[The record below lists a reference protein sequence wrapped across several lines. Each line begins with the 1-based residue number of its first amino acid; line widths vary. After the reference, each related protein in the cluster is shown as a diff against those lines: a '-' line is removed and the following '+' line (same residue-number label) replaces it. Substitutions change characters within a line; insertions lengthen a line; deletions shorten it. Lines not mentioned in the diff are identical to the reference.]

1 MPMKPTW
8 AVGRSSSMPS
18 TRPMPA
24 RMMGTIVMKSSSS
37 TGNLLLQ
44 MGVSTSTSLVSK
56 LRVTSN
62 AMSIEISLSRVRKSR
77 ELVSLRRILVS
88 LS

>member
-1 MPMKPTW
+1 
-8 AVGRSSSMPS
+8 MPS

-24 RMMGTIVMKSSSS
+24 RMMGTIVMKSSLS
-37 TGNLLLQ
+37 TGNSPLQ

>member
-1 MPMKPTW
+1 
-8 AVGRSSSMPS
+8 MPS
-18 TRPMPA
+18 TRPIPA
-24 RMMGTIVMKSSSS
+24 RMMGTIVMKSSLS
-37 TGNLLLQ
+37 TGNSPLQ

-88 LS
+88 LF

>member
-1 MPMKPTW
+1 
-8 AVGRSSSMPS
+8 MPS

-37 TGNLLLQ
+37 TGNLLVQ

-88 LS
+88 LF